1 MITPPAYPE
10 KRHIPL
16 KGPPTLML
24 ERLAR
29 SPLVGRVLAIPKL
42 DRILNVHRPP
52 GQIPAAAILP
62 ARLFL
67 GATFL
72 YAGLQK
78 FTDPQFFSP
87 TAPGFIGHQLSGYV
101 HAGSPLSFLL
111 TSLAIPKA
119 KFFGALIALCEM
131 LIGVSTLAGLLA
143 RFSSL
148 GGMLISL
155 TFWLT
160 ASWSVH
166 PYFLGADL
174 PYAMGWLTLA
184 LTGPGPY
191 SLDEYFF
198 GRSLRASTQ
207 PTRIPPRGK
216 HPRPAPIPAGSP
228 DTMVARA
235 SFVRGLGT
243 AGALAVGATVV
254 GGIAAMTTP
263 EKRVANSDL
272 SLSTGTAGGVPPGK
286 TLLGNVGS
294 LPINSAGQYS
304 DPRTGDPALLI
315 HLPNGKFVAYDAV
328 CTHNGCTV
336 EYDPTLHQLD
346 CPCHG
351 AVFDPLNGGAV
362 IDGPAQLPLTTLQ
375 VTIDAKGNAYS

>member
-1 MITPPAYPE
+1 
-10 KRHIPL
+10 
-16 KGPPTLML
+16 
-24 ERLAR
+24 
-29 SPLVGRVLAIPKL
+29 
-42 DRILNVHRPP
+42 
-52 GQIPAAAILP
+52 
-62 ARLFL
+62 
-67 GATFL
+67 
-72 YAGLQK
+72 
-78 FTDPQFFSP
+78 
-87 TAPGFIGHQLSGYV
+87 IGHQLSGYV
-101 HAGSPLSFLL
+101 HTGSPLSFLL
-111 TSLAIPKA
+111 TSLAIPQA

-131 LIGVSTLAGLLA
+131 LIGISTLTGLLA

-155 TFWLT
+155 TFFLT

-174 PYAMGWLTLA
+174 PYAMGWLTLS

-198 GRSLRASTQ
+198 GRFLRPSAT
-207 PTRIPPRGK
+207 TRPVHTGGK
-216 HPRPAPIPAGSP
+216 HTRHAPLP
-228 DTMVARA
+228 DPKTGTMVARA

-272 SLSTGTAGGVPPGK
+272 PITATGTAGGGSPGK
-286 TLLGNVGS
+286 TLLGNVAS
-294 LPINSAGQYS
+294 LSINSAGQYT
-304 DPRTGDPALLI
+304 DPHSGDPALLI

>member
-1 MITPPAYPE
+1 DLCWKAKNPVERIT
-10 KRHIPL
+10 IN
-16 KGPPTLML
+16 ML
-24 ERLAR
+24 DRCAR

-52 GQIPAAAILP
+52 GQIPALAILP

-67 GATFL
+67 GLTFL

-101 HAGSPLSFLL
+101 HTGSPLSFLL
-111 TSLAIPKA
+111 TSLAIPQA

-131 LIGVSTLAGLLA
+131 LIGISTLTGLLA

-148 GGMLISL
+148 GGLMISL
-155 TFWLT
+155 TFFLT

-174 PYAMGWLTLA
+174 PYAMGWLTLS

-198 GRSLRASTQ
+198 GRFLRVSVRPKQ
-207 PTRIPPRGK
+207 IPLRGK
-216 HPRPAPIPAGSP
+216 HPRYAPIPAGHP
-228 DTMVARA
+228 ENMVARA

-263 EKRVANSDL
+263 KKQVANSDL
-272 SLSTGTAGGVPPGK
+272 SLTPTEAAGGVSQGK
-286 TLLGNVGS
+286 TLLGNVSS
-294 LPINSAGQYS
+294 LPINSAGQYT
-304 DPRTGDPALLI
+304 DPRSGDPALLI
-315 HLPNGKFVAYDAV
+315 HLPDGKFVAYDAV

-362 IDGPAQLPLTTLQ
+362 IDGPAQLPLTALQ
-375 VTIDAKGNAYS
+375 VTIDAKGNAYG